1 MKTKLLRKIKKAL
14 KLFDISVTEISS
26 KGHIKVM
33 ATETYNDEYDFY
45 GVEEWIYNKQDF
57 EKWKKEKYF
66 IFYRSCII
74 HYQFYYNLYF
84 IRDKKYLKNMGYKI

>member
-33 ATETYNDEYDFY
+33 ATETYNDEYDL
-45 GVEEWIYNKQDF
+45 
-57 EKWKKEKYF
+57 
-66 IFYRSCII
+66 
-74 HYQFYYNLYF
+74 LYF
-84 IRDKKYLKNMGYKI
+84 IAHIF